1 LRRYFD
7 MKNMK
12 RIISLFIV
20 ILFIFSMSFSQ
31 TKKSSVKITAQKI
44 SYDYGKKTTRAEGN
58 VLVIYKPGEEDETRI
73 TATLVFYNQDTNVV
87 EVPGK
92 VNIVQKDLSITGE
105 NLKADLKKEVLD
117 LKKDV
122 NVILQRKTGEKTE
135 TTKLSAQSMNYSLKT
150 NSGTLIGGVKIERE
164 DLMVKADTAEFNTNT
179 EIYVFNNNVVMEDSD
194 KNEIKCAKLTVY
206 VKDKKV
212 EAENNISTTFYI
224 AE

>member
-1 LRRYFD
+1 
-7 MKNMK
+7 MK
-12 RIISLFIV
+12 RIISLFMI
-20 ILFIFSMSFSQ
+20 ILFIFSISFSQ
-31 TKKSSVKITAQKI
+31 TKKNSVKITAQKI

-92 VNIVQKDLSITGE
+92 VNISQKDLSITGE

-194 KNEIKCAKLTVY
+194 KNEIKCTKLTVY

>member
-1 LRRYFD
+1 
-7 MKNMK
+7 M
-12 RIISLFIV
+12 
-20 ILFIFSMSFSQ
+20 
-31 TKKSSVKITAQKI
+31 TTE
-44 SYDYGKKTTRAEGN
+44 KKTTRAEGN

-179 EIYVFNNNVVMEDSD
+179 EIYVFNNNVVIDSD

>member
-7 MKNMK
+7 MK
-12 RIISLFIV
+12 RIISLFMI
-20 ILFIFSMSFSQ
+20 ILFIFSISFSQ
-31 TKKSSVKITAQKI
+31 TKKNSVKITAQKI

-92 VNIVQKDLSITGE
+92 VNISQKDLSITGE

-194 KNEIKCAKLTVY
+194 KNEIKCTKLTVY

>member
-1 LRRYFD
+1 
-7 MKNMK
+7 MK
-12 RIISLFIV
+12 RIISLFMI
-20 ILFIFSMSFSQ
+20 ILFIFSISFSQ
-31 TKKSSVKITAQKI
+31 TKKNSVKITAQKI

-194 KNEIKCAKLTVY
+194 KNEIKCTKLTVY

>member
-1 LRRYFD
+1 

>member
-179 EIYVFNNNVVMEDSD
+179 EIYVFNNNVVIDSD